1 VTPSVD
7 IPVMRGDEATYITL
21 DAESDD
27 PFIVWGAVLAS
38 SGYITVGAERMA
50 IRTHLLVPR
59 ERYPEPPKW
68 DGWEDQQVP
77 IDVDTGACKVN
88 AAPNGLVI
96 YVTDE
101 YDYVLG
107 DEPDATIPWADVIA
121 AMRKIGVKVNQ
132 E

>member
-21 DAESDD
+21 DAASDD

-38 SGYITVGAERMA
+38 SGYIMVDKERMA

-68 DGWEDQQVP
+68 DGRTVIEETESHRVVATADGIGVAVADAEYGDLSEED
-77 IDVDTGACKVN
+77 DF
-88 AAPNGLVI
+88 
-96 YVTDE
+96 
-101 YDYVLG
+101 
-107 DEPDATIPWADVIA
+107 TIPWADVIA
-121 AMRKIGVKVNQ
+121 AMRKIGVKV
-132 E
+132 